1 MRFALVIDGDCA
13 GFILTRGPKGYEAF
27 DGDEK
32 SLGVFQTEGGAT
44 TAVLQTVSSKST

>member
-1 MRFALVIDGDCA
+1 MRFALVVDNACV
-13 GFILTRGPKGYEAF
+13 GFVLARRHEFEAF
-27 DGDEK
+27 DGNEK